1 MESENKHIGKKL
13 KELRVSRKLRQ
24 YEVAEG
30 VGVSRAMISNL
41 EAGRRSLTLETL
53 KSFADYYKV
62 SLEYFELAE
71 FSEVDEITD
80 LLERT
85 RKIFENDSVPTEI
98 KEDLYLTVSELYLKI
113 KKATPSKSVAR

>member
-1 MESENKHIGKKL
+1 MTMESAHIGKKL
-13 KELRVSRKLRQ
+13 KALRLSRKLRQ
-24 YEVAEG
+24 YEVAEA

-41 EAGRRSLTLETL
+41 EAGRRSLTLDTL

-71 FSEVDEITD
+71 FSETDEMTD

-85 RKIFENDSVPTEI
+85 RKIFENENVPVEM
-98 KEDLYLTVSELYLKI
+98 KEDLYLTVSELYLRI
-113 KKATPSKSVAR
+113 KKATPVKSAAE

>member
-1 MESENKHIGKKL
+1 MENKHIGKKL

-24 YEVAEG
+24 YEVAEA

-41 EAGRRSLTLETL
+41 ESGRRSLTLETL

-71 FSEVDEITD
+71 FSETDEMTD
-80 LLERT
+80 LMERT
-85 RKIFENDSVPTEI
+85 RKIFESESVPAEM

-113 KKATPSKSVAR
+113 KKATPSKSAAQ